1 MSTHDAKRLVLV
13 VGVGRSG
20 TSLLAGILGHL
31 GLHIPQPEV
40 NPDETNP
47 RGFGEPR
54 WVVDFH
60 NRLLKARRVTVND
73 SRPAAWEATAAAA
86 DEAAHDELRD
96 WLGRELDGHHAV
108 VVKDPRTSWF
118 LPLWTRCSRELGV
131 PPRFVTMLRP
141 PAETLMSA
149 RQSYGTWQSHASRAA
164 AWVNIAL
171 ETERMTRS
179 DQRAFIR
186 YEDLLADWRREL
198 GRAGEL
204 LALPELSRP
213 DPTRAASVDEFVDPS
228 LHRNRVGW
236 EELDVPSRMRDL
248 AERVWTALQPLA
260 TPGGDAAPAHG
271 ELDAARRDFQAL
283 HAEAEAI
290 AQSSIH
296 AAKPRRKP
304 PAPPPPPPPPSP
316 PSLRARVMRQVP
328 VRYRKR
334 ARRALGALRG
344 ARS

>member
-1 MSTHDAKRLVLV
+1 
-13 VGVGRSG
+13 
-20 TSLLAGILGHL
+20 
-31 GLHIPQPEV
+31 
-40 NPDETNP
+40 
-47 RGFGEPR
+47 
-54 WVVDFH
+54 
-60 NRLLKARRVTVND
+60 
-73 SRPAAWEATAAAA
+73 
-86 DEAAHDELRD
+86 
-96 WLGRELDGHHAV
+96 
-108 VVKDPRTSWF
+108 
-118 LPLWTRCSRELGV
+118 
-131 PPRFVTMLRP
+131 
-141 PAETLMSA
+141 MSA

-171 ETERMTRS
+171 ETERTTRS

-236 EELDVPSRMRDL
+236 EELDVPPRMRDL

-260 TPGGDAAPAHG
+260 TPGGDGAPAHE

-304 PAPPPPPPPPSP
+304 PAPPPPPPPPP
-316 PSLRARVMRQVP
+316 PSLRARVTRQVP